1 MPAIMGI
8 PLPLQRLSNGT
19 RPANAE
25 QLVLIDQPRPIRIP
39 DGRWRSWLDDPEVVA
54 RFESKRYRRADDLC
68 WVWMAAVSS
77 TGHGSFRAASLPGPT
92 RRGTVPAHL
101 FAYQLEHGV
110 IPRLGWSSGEDAVIC
125 HQCDFAGCANPGHM
139 RLGTNATNRVE
150 YFARRRNLANPLA
163 DVRGAA
169 GRTRAVAGA
178 IRTGLANH
186 EDAASIEVRIRASEA
201 AGLPLTLW

>member
-1 MPAIMGI
+1 MAAIMGI
-8 PLPLQRLSNGT
+8 PLLLQRLSTGT

-25 QLVLIDQPRPIRIP
+25 QLVLIGQPRPVRIP
-39 DGRWRSWLDDPEVVA
+39 EGRWRSWLDDPEVVA

-125 HQCDFAGCANPGHM
+125 HQGDFAGCANPGHM

-169 GRTRAVAGA
+169 GRTRAVAAA
-178 IRTGLANH
+178 IRTGPRQPRRRCQHRGAH
-186 EDAASIEVRIRASEA
+186 SR
-201 AGLPLTLW
+201 G